1 MTSKIF
7 LFLLLLAL
15 IFSCNS
21 ASTIT
26 EINAAALN
34 NSKNLKSAI
43 IEKRMDFIDSYISKI
58 DFKANDINQF
68 NVDELEIQGNK
79 RIITSNK
86 SEKNIVLK
94 NKSIVR
100 VKYKD
105 HLANNFIKSKVF
117 YYDNDALICIKI
129 YEILPNEFNKAT
141 LYQRA
146 IYFHDNLPISDS
158 DELNQK
164 NNTESLVFLA
174 QEYLKNEYLSIN

>member
-7 LFLLLLAL
+7 LILFLLTL
-15 IFSCNS
+15 IVSCNS

-26 EINAAALN
+26 EINVAALN
-34 NSKNLKSAI
+34 SSKNSNADV

-58 DFKANDINQF
+58 DFKANDLNQF
-68 NVDELEIQGNK
+68 NVEELEIHGDK
-79 RIITSNK
+79 RIITSNE
-86 SEKNIVLK
+86 SEKNVVLR

-105 HLANNFIKSKVF
+105 HLTNNFIKSKVF
-117 YYDNDALICIKI
+117 YYDDDALICIKI

-146 IYFHDNLPISDS
+146 IYFHNNLPISDT

-164 NNTESLVFLA
+164 NNTESLVVLA